1 MLMVGSSVSA
11 YAGVMCQYDPECPVH
26 RHRPGTTCPV
36 VYRKQ
41 RAAIKA
47 KQRRKAMC
55 ITIILYA
62 IIIAFFIAIHMHPE
76 LLDAIGGWLARL
88 WPSLFGPT
96 SGQMH

>member
-1 MLMVGSSVSA
+1 M
-11 YAGVMCQYDPECPVH
+11 
-26 RHRPGTTCPV
+26 
-36 VYRKQ
+36 YRKQ

-76 LLDAIGGWLARL
+76 MIHAIGGWIA
-88 WPSLFGPT
+88 GIA
-96 SGQMH
+96 